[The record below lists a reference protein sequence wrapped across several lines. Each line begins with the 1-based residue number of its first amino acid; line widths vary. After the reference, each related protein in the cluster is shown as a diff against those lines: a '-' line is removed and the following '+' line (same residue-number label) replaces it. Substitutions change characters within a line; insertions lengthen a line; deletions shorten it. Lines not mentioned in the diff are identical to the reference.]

1 MRIDGASTRRVS
13 RIGLVLACTA
23 GLFTMLALPRAHAG
37 GDPDGDGFTV
47 GTGDCCESQADGCT
61 IPAAVNPAAFEFLG
75 NGLDDDCDGAI
86 DEAEAACTETF
97 AIDDANPDN
106 GAAAIGLCRFAQ
118 DAQDWG
124 IVSAAYTRSN
134 GAPSNALGLHRGLL
148 PDFGPN
154 VGPFSGGRM
163 LALSSGFARDTGDPG
178 GCGTTSC
185 SALGVGTPP
194 AGFPQDVPGCP
205 SPSPGITDDPA
216 LSLSLRAPSNAVGLR
231 LRYRFYSHEWPEFA
245 CTAFN
250 DQMLVLMDPAPSGSI
265 AGNLAFDAQNR
276 PVGVAHD
283 GITVCDPND
292 IAQYP
297 GAPPNP
303 YCPDGTADLSGTGFA
318 TSAGAM
324 KWQTVQ
330 APVTGLQTFSLRLTI
345 FDVGDTA
352 FDSTALFDGFEWII
366 SPSQTV
372 ALFQDGFEAP

>member
-1 MRIDGASTRRVS
+1 MAIERTSTRQPTKTRLS
-13 RIGLVLACTA
+13 RAFAAVLA
-23 GLFTMLALPRAHAG
+23 GMLAAPPASAG
-37 GDPDGDGFTV
+37 ADPDGDGFTV

-61 IPAAVNPAAFEFLG
+61 VPAAVNPAAFEFAG
-75 NGLDDDCDGAI
+75 NGLDDDCDGAV
-86 DEAEAACTETF
+86 DDVDAACTETF
-97 AIDDANPDN
+97 AIDDANANN
-106 GAAAIGLCRFAQ
+106 GAAAIGVCRFAQ
-118 DAQDWG
+118 NAQDWG
-124 IVSAAYTRSN
+124 IVSATYTRSN
-134 GAPSNALGLHRGLL
+134 GTPSNALGLHRGLL

-154 VGPFSGGRM
+154 LAPFSGARM
-163 LALSSGFARDTGDPG
+163 LALSSGFARDAGDPG

-194 AGFPQDVPGCP
+194 GGFPQDVPGCP
-205 SPSPGITDDPA
+205 SPSPGVGDDPA
-216 LSLSLRAPSNAVGLR
+216 LSLSLRAPSNATGFR

-250 DQMLVLMDPAPSGSI
+250 DQMLVLMDPAPPGSI
-265 AGNLAFDAQNR
+265 AGNLAFDAQSR
-276 PVGVAHD
+276 PVGVAHA

-292 IAQYP
+292 VAQYP
-297 GAPPNP
+297 GTPPDP

-324 KWQTVQ
+324 KWQLVQ
-330 APVTGLQTFSLRLTI
+330 APVSGLQAFSLRLTI

-366 SPSQTV
+366 AASRTV